1 MQEYPVNDDVSL
13 GSILGLALFPL
24 KFDSL
29 SDDVIAI
36 YVDTTLYPKCY
47 QGSGLRQQLELVL
60 KWVANFNAGKTELV
74 LFEWFDNSGA
84 INVKIDGS
92 FLEKKSHFKIMALPL
107 SSKLDKDPCIVSISE
122 TVPKK
127 MGALNCSL
135 KCLSTEVVLFL

>member
-36 YVDTTLYPKCY
+36 YVDTTLYSKCY

-84 INVKIDGS
+84 INVKMDGS

-107 SSKLDKDPCIVSISE
+107 SSKLHKDPCIVSISE